1 VGLRVNNNIAAMNAY
16 RNLSVTDGQ
25 MSKSLEK
32 LSSGFRINR
41 AADDAAG
48 LAISEGLRS
57 QIGGLKVAVRN
68 TQDGIS
74 VVQTAE
80 GALTETHSILQ
91 RMRDLSVQAS
101 NSGSLSDDAKGNIQS
116 EIVQLKAEL
125 DRIADTTSF
134 NGKKLLDGNY
144 NAVFQ
149 VGANAGETIA
159 VNLGTA
165 MGSTGLAVSGIDVTG
180 DGTFTNGTAAANK
193 VITTAATAGTAATN
207 AAELKFQASG
217 AAGTTDWDDDAQ
229 AAAEFRKLDGTIS
242 FAGKTF
248 DLGTVDY
255 DAAAGS
261 DSTLTASE
269 ALTALNTAAKSA
281 LGLTANPFTVDT
293 GAANELNFVVA
304 DAVDGFTAANG
315 APVNGATASVG
326 DLSRATATFAAASG
340 AEAAIE
346 ALDTAIQTVSTSRA
360 QIGAI
365 QNRFDHTVN
374 NLNVAVENLTASE
387 SRIRDADMA
396 QEMVSFT
403 RHQILSQA
411 GTAMLAQANQ
421 ASQGVLQLLR

>member
-1 VGLRVNNNIAAMNAY
+1 MGLRVNNNIAALNAY
-16 RNLSVTDGQ
+16 RNLSATDNQ

-101 NSGSLSDDAKGNIQS
+101 NSGSLSDAAKGNIQS
-116 EIVQLKAEL
+116 EVVQLKAEL
-125 DRIADTTSF
+125 DRIASTTSF
-134 NGKKLLDGNY
+134 NGKKLLDGTF
-144 NAVFQ
+144 NAAFQ
-149 VGANAGETIA
+149 VGANAGETIT
-159 VNLGTA
+159 VSLSRA
-165 MGSTGLAVSGIDVTG
+165 MGATGLGVGGIDVTG
-180 DGTFTNGTAAANK
+180 VGLYTNGAAAAGR
-193 VITTAATAGTAATN
+193 VTTTNAGAANAELLFTASGTDNFSGAGATATV
-207 AAELKFQASG
+207 ASFERL
-217 AAGTTDWDDDAQ
+217 T
-229 AAAEFRKLDGTIS
+229 GTIAV
-242 FAGKTF
+242 AGKSF
-248 DLGTVDY
+248 DLGSVDY
-255 DAAAGS
+255 SGVTTVAG
-261 DSTLTASE
+261 
-269 ALTALNTAAKSA
+269 ALTTLNTAARSA
-281 LGLTANPFTVDT
+281 LGLATDPFTSGAVTTLTFQVNDPITDYT
-293 GAANELNFVVA
+293 GAA
-304 DAVDGFTAANG
+304 GAAIG
-315 APVNGATASVG
+315 GATA
-326 DLSRATATFAAASG
+326 TAQQIAAATPVFTAGSG
-340 AEAAIE
+340 ASAAID
-346 ALDTAIQTVSTSRA
+346 ALDTAISTVSKVRSD
-360 QIGAI
+360 IGAL

-396 QEMVSFT
+396 QEMVAFT
-403 RHQILSQA
+403 RSQILSQA